1 MKILYADKVNYWKT
15 SSTSPDKWMLKT
27 MKLITSIG
35 GIVQGQG
42 FGSDVSQGK
51 AAYMLTFELEEQR
64 FKIVWPVLSTR
75 YQDDDLAARRQ
86 ATTFIY
92 HDVKARVMS
101 AKVLGTRAAFFG
113 YLQLPDGRTL
123 TQVTLDDV
131 LQGVPLF
138 EAKVE

>member
-1 MKILYADKVNYWKT
+1 MKKLYANNINYWKT
-15 SSTSPDKWMLKT
+15 SNVSPDKWMLKT
-27 MKLITSIG
+27 MKLITGIG
-35 GIVQGQG
+35 GTVLGQG

-51 AAYMLTFELEEQR
+51 AAYMLTFELEGQR
-64 FKIVWPVLSTR
+64 FKLVWPVLPTR
-75 YQDDDLAARRQ
+75 YKDDELAARRQ

-123 TQVTLDDV
+123 TQATLDEV
-131 LQGVPLF
+131 LQGVPLI
-138 EAKVE
+138 EATVQ